1 MSMISFR
8 PMILIIGISIGLL
21 PLLSNWRVLAQNQSQ
36 NIELKV
42 YSENEQKQSC
52 PDKVIVIEKPHPYQE
67 GSFSTDGSVNLSA
80 YASNISVQASNSFSV
95 TWVGTLKPRYAKCFA
110 SAGMTKVDGE
120 AYSEH
125 LNYLRMHFV
134 KGKVYFILDLAG
146 GSDPNNYP
154 LVVLNNSFKNG
165 NPAWTWGGSD

>member
-52 PDKVIVIEKPHPYQE
+52 PDKVIVTERPHPYQE
-67 GSFSTDGSVNLSA
+67 GSFATDGSVLE
-80 YASNISVQASNSFSV
+80 FR
-95 TWVGTLKPRYAKCFA
+95 LKA
-110 SAGMTKVDGE
+110 
-120 AYSEH
+120 
-125 LNYLRMHFV
+125 
-134 KGKVYFILDLAG
+134 I
-146 GSDPNNYP
+146 
-154 LVVLNNSFKNG
+154 
-165 NPAWTWGGSD
+165 

>member
-1 MSMISFR
+1 
-8 PMILIIGISIGLL
+8 MILIIGTSIGLL
-21 PLLSNWRVLAQNQSQ
+21 SLLSTWRVQAQNQSQ
-36 NIELKV
+36 KIELKV

-52 PDKVIVIEKPHPYQE
+52 PDKVIVTEKPHPYQE
-67 GSFSTDGSVNLSA
+67 GSFSTDGSINLSA
-80 YASNISVQASNSFSV
+80 YASNISVQTSNSFSV

-110 SAGMTKVDGE
+110 SAGMTKIDGQD
-120 AYSEH
+120 YSEH

-165 NPAWTWGGSD
+165 NPTWTLGGSD

>member
-1 MSMISFR
+1 
-8 PMILIIGISIGLL
+8 MILIIGTSIGLL
-21 PLLSNWRVLAQNQSQ
+21 SLLSTWRVQAQNQSQ
-36 NIELKV
+36 KIELKV

-52 PDKVIVIEKPHPYQE
+52 PDKVIVTEKPHPYQE
-67 GSFSTDGSVNLSA
+67 GSFSTDGSINLSP
-80 YASNISVQASNSFSV
+80 YASNISVQTSNSFSV

-110 SAGMTKVDGE
+110 SAGMTKIDGQD
-120 AYSEH
+120 YSEH

-165 NPAWTWGGSD
+165 NPTWTWGGSD

>member
-1 MSMISFR
+1 MISFR
-8 PMILIIGISIGLL
+8 PMILIIGTSIGLL
-21 PLLSNWRVLAQNQSQ
+21 SLLSTWRVQAQNQSQ
-36 NIELKV
+36 KIELKV

-52 PDKVIVIEKPHPYQE
+52 PDKVIVTEKPHPYQE
-67 GSFSTDGSVNLSA
+67 GSFSTDGSINLSA
-80 YASNISVQASNSFSV
+80 YASNISVQTSNSFSV

-110 SAGMTKVDGE
+110 SAGMTKIDGQD
-120 AYSEH
+120 YSEH

-165 NPAWTWGGSD
+165 NPTWTWGGSD

>member
-1 MSMISFR
+1 
-8 PMILIIGISIGLL
+8 MILIIGTSIGLL
-21 PLLSNWRVLAQNQSQ
+21 SLLSTWRVQAQNQSQ
-36 NIELKV
+36 KIELKV

-52 PDKVIVIEKPHPYQE
+52 PDKVIVTEKPHPYQE
-67 GSFSTDGSVNLSA
+67 GSFSTDGSINLSA
-80 YASNISVQASNSFSV
+80 YASNISVQTSNSFSV

-110 SAGMTKVDGE
+110 SAGMTKIDGQD
-120 AYSEH
+120 YSEH

-165 NPAWTWGGSD
+165 NPTWTWGGSD

>member
-52 PDKVIVIEKPHPYQE
+52 PDKVKSQVK
-67 GSFSTDGSVNLSA
+67 NL
-80 YASNISVQASNSFSV
+80 I
-95 TWVGTLKPRYAKCFA
+95 LIK
-110 SAGMTKVDGE
+110 
-120 AYSEH
+120 
-125 LNYLRMHFV
+125 
-134 KGKVYFILDLAG
+134 KGVFQQMALL
-146 GSDPNNYP
+146 
-154 LVVLNNSFKNG
+154 
-165 NPAWTWGGSD
+165 T